1 MKHHMTIHWSIL
13 AGKCGLV
20 RYDAMLIMHNS
31 KFLHYYSGATCNAE
45 TAAAYRYTTQYW
57 ST

>member
-1 MKHHMTIHWSIL
+1 MTIHWSIL